1 MSKIEGLQIFV
12 FCPNQQKS
20 DQKNGQT
27 ASLVDILWS
36 HLIKKSSLW
45 RIAEPG
51 TKRKQ
56 FRFLPLWG
64 FFLGWFFFLKEK
76 KRKME
81 EIWWWCCFFLNA
93 FDSSHGFWSLRS
105 SLKCNLLQETRTKK
119 GNQGQIQLNFQAF
132 HVDFYFTMIKSMN
145 SQSMCETPG
154 VQIFLHRLASWDI
167 WNPPD
172 LWSPPRKTCVLPT
185 QRITLFFHEILKSLQ
200 SYHKI

>member
-1 MSKIEGLQIFV
+1 MRGYQIFGLLSQ
-12 FCPNQQKS
+12 PTKKWP
-20 DQKNGQT
+20 KNGQT

-56 FRFLPLWG
+56 FRFLPLWV
-64 FFLGWFFFLKEK
+64 FFLGWFFFLRKKEENG
-76 KRKME
+76 RNMMMML
-81 EIWWWCCFFLNA
+81 FFLNA